1 MKFSTI
7 KSHAKINLSL
17 NVVGKKSSL
26 HKIETIVTFIE
37 LHDKIMIKD
46 TKSNKHQI
54 LFTGKFSN
62 KIGKKNTISKL
73 LKILDDKKLLN
84 DRKFIIQ
91 IDKRIPYK
99 SGLGGGSMNAA
110 SILKYFV
117 KKKIVRIDRNEIIK
131 ISNLVGS
138 DTILGIDFKNSIL
151 TSNNSI
157 KYFKKCQKI
166 YTLIVKPNFGC
177 STKYIYSKV
186 KKFNSPVIKKPN
198 QSMFNLRFL
207 KKLGNSLEHI
217 ALNKYSRLKTIK
229 KSLENLSN
237 PEFVRMTG
245 SGSALVAY
253 FQSKSR
259 CENAKKM
266 FNKKYKNYWCITSKT
281 I

>member
-17 NVVGKKSSL
+17 NVVGKKFSL
-26 HKIETIVTFIE
+26 HKIETIVAFIE

-46 TKSNKHQI
+46 IKSNKHQI
-54 LFTGKFSN
+54 LFTGKFSK
-62 KIGKKNTISKL
+62 KIGKKNTVSKL

-84 DRKFIIQ
+84 ERKFIIQ
-91 IDKRIPYK
+91 IDKRIPHK

-110 SILKYFV
+110 SILKYFI
-117 KKKIVRIDRNEIIK
+117 KKKIVQIDKNEIIA

-138 DTILGIDFKNSIL
+138 DTILGINFKNSIL
-151 TSNNSI
+151 TSNNKI
-157 KYFKKCQKI
+157 KYLKKCKKI

-186 KKFNSPVIKKPN
+186 KKFNNPVIKKPR
-198 QSMFNLRFL
+198 QSMFNLTFL
-207 KKLGNSLEHI
+207 KKLSNSLEHI
-217 ALNKYSRLKTIK
+217 AFNKYSRLKIIK
-229 KSLENLSN
+229 TSLEKLSN

-253 FQSKSR
+253 FHSKSR

>member
-17 NVVGKKSSL
+17 NVIGKKFLL
-26 HKIETIVTFIE
+26 HKIETIVAFIE

-46 TKSNKHQI
+46 IKSNKHKI
-54 LFTGKFSN
+54 LFTGKFSK

-84 DRKFIIQ
+84 DRKFIVK
-91 IDKRIPYK
+91 IDKKIPHK

-117 KKKIVRIDRNEIIK
+117 KKKIIRIGRNEIIK

-138 DTILGIDFKNSIL
+138 DTILGINLQNSIL
-151 TSNNSI
+151 ASNNKIS
-157 KYFKKCQKI
+157 YFKKCKKI
-166 YTLIVKPNFGC
+166 HTLIVKPNFGC

-207 KKLGNSLEHI
+207 KKLDNSLEHI
-217 ALNKYSRLKTIK
+217 AFNKYSRLKTIK